1 MNLKSNNI
9 YRRQCFDLY
18 GFDILLDSNLRPWLL
33 EINASPSLACNAL
46 LDKRLK
52 SMLMCDTFNLIGI
65 IPYDKSDHNIQSR
78 IANQCDKNIALSD
91 EIMLIEF
98 EEELSRL
105 IKKEVDILKE
115 FFL

>member
-1 MNLKSNNI
+1 
-9 YRRQCFDLY
+9 
-18 GFDILLDSNLRPWLL
+18 
-33 EINASPSLACNAL
+33 
-46 LDKRLK
+46 
-52 SMLMCDTFNLIGI
+52 MCDTFNLIGI

-78 IANQCDKNIALSD
+78 IANQCDKNFALSD

-115 FFL
+115 FFIQQKIGNFSQLTLNVLDQKI